1 MRTAG
6 AGPLTPAGDEEG
18 AVHAVPEGETM
29 KIMDDQPTLSVQ
41 GFRLAGHPGEVAP
54 ASGAYRCL
62 CCGVVL
68 WHVRKGRPFPECP
81 SADCPTLWLW
91 SEP

>member
-1 MRTAG
+1 M
-6 AGPLTPAGDEEG
+6 
-18 AVHAVPEGETM
+18 HAFPEGEIMKTM
-29 KIMDDQPTLSVQ
+29 DAQPTLSVQ
-41 GFRLAGHPGEVAP
+41 AFGLAGHPGEVAP

-68 WHVRKGRPFPECP
+68 WHVRKGRRFPECP
-81 SADCPTLWLW
+81 SADCPTIWLW